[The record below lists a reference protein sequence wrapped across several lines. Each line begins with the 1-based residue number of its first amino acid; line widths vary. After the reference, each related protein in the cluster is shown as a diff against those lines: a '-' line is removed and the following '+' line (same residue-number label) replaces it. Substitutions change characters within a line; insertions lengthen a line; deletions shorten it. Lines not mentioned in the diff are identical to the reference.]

1 MIWLILSFSKNS
13 FNGNTTLFLRL
24 FNDVTVGKLVKKE
37 TRKRKYDKIIIEL
50 IKPFRVA
57 AVAA

>member
-1 MIWLILSFSKNS
+1 MIWLILSISKNS
-13 FNGNTTLFLRL
+13 FNGNTALFLRL
-24 FNDVTVGKLVKKE
+24 FNVVTVGKLVKKE
-37 TRKRKYDKIIIEL
+37 TKKRKYDKIIIEL